1 MKWKI
6 KIKISFG
13 AFTLTEEWNEIET
26 ERKLH
31 ETTAMSIL
39 LHSRETHKRKKTTTR
54 RGKTNKIARYQIILK
69 ITYRLCN
76 DHICICPHTQCNN
89 IFVSLCAITIFF
101 FLLSPVFSCFGSVF
115 LRTFMVMATAVK
127 KFVIKKIL
135 FSTHIL

>member
-6 KIKISFG
+6 KIKICFG
-13 AFTLTEEWNEIET
+13 LLLNRRMKRDRDSEKIAWNNSHEYLIALNLV
-26 ERKLH
+26 ER
-31 ETTAMSIL
+31 A
-39 LHSRETHKRKKTTTR
+39 RDKKKKATR

-101 FLLSPVFSCFGSVF
+101 LFLFTLLFCFFFFRVWLSIFAHIHGNGNGSKEVCN
-115 LRTFMVMATAVK
+115 
-127 KFVIKKIL
+127 
-135 FSTHIL
+135 